1 MFKNT
6 SPNLL
11 ILDRLKKK
19 GEEIMYRDLP
29 NDLRLWPHQKTALEF
44 LTKRLNANTGPCLVR
59 MPTGTGKT
67 GVIACLS
74 LLSASGRTLVLTPWA
89 NLRDQVID
97 ALKCSFWK
105 SIGRVP
111 PQGKIVEMLPS
122 TAKALIKDTQVKV
135 VVCTF
140 STLTDLRRVN
150 PSIYQELANFID
162 TVIVDECHYEPAIE
176 WGRAV
181 KGLAKPM
188 VLLTATPYR
197 NDLKLFRI
205 GGTNDVLHFTHAQ
218 AENNS
223 IIRTLDFVSLSDS
236 TDIRSMSREFAHRWK
251 KMQSDK
257 RLASA
262 NPRAIVCCA
271 GAAEIR
277 IVVLALKSEG
287 LDAIG
292 IHEQFKNSA
301 DCTLLRDVPPR
312 TNLAQIWVHQNK
324 LTEGLDD
331 HQFCGLAFMCDV
343 NSDRKLVQQIGR
355 ILRAHNTDAPKAPA
369 IVMAP
374 PKFELRERWQAY
386 REFETDTHVMDV
398 DHFRRVVEGV
408 LASQPLVEYFDG
420 RFRKRFKPD
429 ILSTNPQV
437 AIAPSVLIRKIQPDF
452 KLSDYIEDC
461 TDSLNLTDAVIL
473 GHANAPCQ
481 QSGEHALWVYA
492 SVDNSRILED
502 TSLYEVT
509 LQAHCAVLAGD
520 YLLVSDTTG
529 TYPSSLLEERTIG
542 IGAADLARLID
553 ASYRVTNVA
562 TSSAVPF
569 DTVLRASEHRGHDL
583 HSIPASLTDRVQIC
597 RAARGTKPGTRRYVG
612 LHRGRVREELP
623 ERMRRRHSISHF
635 KAWARSISK
644 ALAAANG
651 NHPVLQRY
659 MQPCTAP
666 SSPIAVSVS
675 IDLSHPDIDVIDSK
689 GGSLTVMESSV
700 SVKACASGNPH
711 LFECDFKFLDGDTSK
726 KAHPALLTIEF
737 QQAKGRFWFKS
748 RDVTDVYVV
757 ANDGIRIVQK
767 NLAEF
772 LNQNQALILIG
783 LEGGSLVYQG
793 RSFYEIDYSYAE
805 KSLFDQI
812 VRPAIAA
819 CANEKGTKAQIEA
832 AKIDGSKITQFIEG
846 SLFKRIAERNL
857 PLGFTPELVICDDL
871 GSECADFILANIAH
885 KELALVHAKAGDG
898 AGISASSFHDVVA
911 QAMKNLVYLT
921 RAGEMPSG
929 AGSWIASER
938 WNNTDIPRLYLAPP
952 SYPTGPNL
960 WVKLRDEIITS
971 ANGKLH
977 VVLATTGCCD
987 ITQLKEA
994 VADPAKRTAETAQL
1008 LHLLDGLI
1016 GYARQLGV
1024 RVTIFDVPFSK
1035 SKTKKTKASGSVA
1048 KVSGAVAKTPLAKKI
1063 DATNARP

>member
-1 MFKNT
+1 
-6 SPNLL
+6 
-11 ILDRLKKK
+11 
-19 GEEIMYRDLP
+19 MYKDLP
-29 NDLRLWPHQKTALEF
+29 NDLRLWPHQKAAIEF
-44 LTKRLNANTGPCLVR
+44 LIKRLNANTGPCLVR

-67 GVIACLS
+67 GIIACLS
-74 LLSASGRTLVLTPWA
+74 LLSASGCTLVLTPWS

-97 ALKCSFWK
+97 ALKGTFWE
-105 SIGRVP
+105 SIGRVAP
-111 PQGKIVEMLPS
+111 PGKIVEMLPS
-122 TAKALIKDTQVKV
+122 TAKTLIKDMQVKV
-135 VVCTF
+135 IVCTF

-150 PSIYQELANFID
+150 PSIYQELANSID

-205 GGTNDVLHFTHAQ
+205 GGANDVLHFTHAQ

-223 IIRTLDFVSLSDS
+223 IIRKLDFVTLSDA
-236 TDIRSMSREFAHRWK
+236 TDIRSLSREFAHRWK
-251 KMQSDK
+251 KLQSDK

-262 NPRAIVCCA
+262 RPRAIVCCA

-277 IVVLALKSEG
+277 TAVLALKAEG

-292 IHEQFKNSA
+292 IHEQFKSSA
-301 DCTLLRDVPPR
+301 DPTFLKDVPPR
-312 TNLAQIWVHQNK
+312 ANSAQVWVHQNK
-324 LTEGLDD
+324 LAEGLDD
-331 HQFCGLAFMCDV
+331 YRFCGLVFMCNV

-355 ILRAHNTDAPKAPA
+355 ILRTHGTDAPKVPA
-369 IVMAP
+369 VVMAP
-374 PKFELRERWQAY
+374 PEFELHERWQAY
-386 REFETDTHVMDV
+386 REFEQDTHVMNV
-398 DHFRRVVEGV
+398 DHFRRVVEGL
-408 LASQPLVEYFDG
+408 LASQPPVEYFDG
-420 RFRKRFKPD
+420 RFRKRFQPD
-429 ILSTNPQV
+429 ILLTNPQV

-452 KLSDYIEDC
+452 KLSDYVEDC

-473 GHANAPCQ
+473 GDANAPCQ

-509 LQAHCAVLAGD
+509 LEAHCAVLAGD

-529 TYPSSLLEERTIG
+529 TYPSALLEERTTG

-583 HSIPASLTDRVQIC
+583 HTIPASLTDRVQIC

-623 ERMRRRHSISHF
+623 ERMRRRHSVSHF
-635 KAWARSISK
+635 IAWARSIST
-644 ALAAANG
+644 ALAAASG

-666 SSPIAVSVS
+666 SSLVAVSAS
-675 IDLSHPDIDVIDSK
+675 IDLSHPDIHVVDSE
-689 GGSLTVMESSV
+689 GASLTIMESSV
-700 SVKACASGNPH
+700 TVKTCASGNPH
-711 LFECDFKFLDGDTSK
+711 LFDCELKFLDGSLSK
-726 KAHPALLTIEF
+726 KTHSVLLIIEF
-737 QQAKGRFWFKS
+737 QQTKGRFWFKS
-748 RDVTDVYVV
+748 RGVAEVYVV
-757 ANDGIRIVQK
+757 ANDGAKTVQK
-767 NLAEF
+767 NIAEF

-819 CANEKGTKAQIEA
+819 CANEKGTKDQIEA
-832 AKIDGSKITQFIEG
+832 AKTDGSKATKFIEG
-846 SLFKRIAERNL
+846 SLFKRIAELNL
-857 PLGFTPELVICDDL
+857 PLEFTPELVICDDL
-871 GSECADFILANIAH
+871 GSECADFILANVGQ
-885 KELALVHAKAGDG
+885 KELALVHAKAGSG

-929 AGSWIASER
+929 AGSWMASER

-952 SYPTGPNL
+952 SYPTGPSL
-960 WVKLRDEIITS
+960 WAKLRDEVITR
-971 ANGKLH
+971 ANAKLH

-994 VADPAKRTAETAQL
+994 VADSTKRTAETAQL

-1035 SKTKKTKASGSVA
+1035 SKTKQAKAPGSRA
-1048 KVSGAVAKTPLAKKI
+1048 AVSGAAAKKPR
-1063 DATNARP
+1063 AKKTGAKNPRP